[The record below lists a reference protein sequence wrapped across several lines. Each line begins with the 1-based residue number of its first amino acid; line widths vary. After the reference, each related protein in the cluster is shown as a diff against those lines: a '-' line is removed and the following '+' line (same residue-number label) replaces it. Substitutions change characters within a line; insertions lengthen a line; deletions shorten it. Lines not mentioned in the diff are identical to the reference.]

1 VGCAVWFCVLWID
14 KHDDFWTIPYWV
26 GQGYLEISFAWSERT
41 YAPDA
46 PEKLGMDVFIVG
58 PILLLMLHCNP
69 GECC

>member
-1 VGCAVWFCVLWID
+1 MMTFGQ
-14 KHDDFWTIPYWV
+14 YWV

-46 PEKLGMDVFIVG
+46 PEKLDMDVFIVG
-58 PILLLMLHCNP
+58 PILLLMLRCNP